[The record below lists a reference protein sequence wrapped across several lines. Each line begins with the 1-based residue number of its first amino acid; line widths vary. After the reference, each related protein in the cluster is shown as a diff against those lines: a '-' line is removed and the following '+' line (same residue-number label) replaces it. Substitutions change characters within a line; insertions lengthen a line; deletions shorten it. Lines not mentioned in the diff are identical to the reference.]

1 MNKMSTFSLA
11 SAWKV
16 LLDTLW
22 LGVIRAALTAIQTAV
37 DALGLDDDAR
47 RAVVGRLATM
57 ILGPDPKEQA
67 GRG

>member
-1 MNKMSTFSLA
+1 MPGFSLA
-11 SAWKV
+11 RVWKV

-37 DALGLDDDAR
+37 DALGLDHDAR
-47 RAVVGRLATM
+47 RAVVARLATT
-57 ILGPDPKEQA
+57 ILGPEPNERT